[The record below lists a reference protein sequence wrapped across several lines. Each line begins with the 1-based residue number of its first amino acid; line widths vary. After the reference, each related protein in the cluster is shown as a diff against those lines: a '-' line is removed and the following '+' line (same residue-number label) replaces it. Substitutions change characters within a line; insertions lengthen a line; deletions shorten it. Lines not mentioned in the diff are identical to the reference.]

1 MYCNDYRNNLT
12 SYLENELSTEE
23 KKATLAH
30 EESCVECSSFKK
42 EYLEVIGSLSK
53 LAKVR
58 TSPNFEK
65 ILHQKL
71 EDLSQESLINKIGE
85 FLVPSSIGVRT
96 AAVGF
101 VALLLVLSGSYLFY
115 NSSFSGGGEGMPVL
129 SSPSFIEKKVVESSS
144 ETKAEDED
152 VKSAESEK
160 SDEEEEMNSAE
171 TEFNKK

>member
-12 SYLENELSTEE
+12 SYLENDLSTEE

-30 EESCVECSSFKK
+30 EESCVECSSFKR
-42 EYLEVIGSLSK
+42 EYQEVINSLSK
-53 LAKVR
+53 LAKVK

-160 SDEEEEMNSAE
+160 TDEEEEMNSAE

>member
-42 EYLEVIGSLSK
+42 EYLEVISSLSK

-71 EDLSQESLINKIGE
+71 EDLSEESLISKIGE

-101 VALLLVLSGSYLFY
+101 AALLLVLSGSYLFY

-129 SSPSFIEKKVVESSS
+129 SSPGFIEKKVVDSSS
-144 ETKAEDED
+144 ETKVEDED
-152 VKSAESEK
+152 AKSAESK
-160 SDEEEEMNSAE
+160 KTDEEEEMNSSE